1 MVEDS
6 GEREV
11 RRGLELRGR
20 VQGVG
25 FRWWTRRTAESL
37 GVRGTVRNR
46 ADGAVEVHLAGP
58 VERVEKMT
66 ASLRE
71 GPSSARVEEVRE
83 IDSTGPIPDGF
94 EIVR

>member
-1 MVEDS
+1 MVENP
-6 GEREV
+6 EVREV

-58 VERVEKMT
+58 AERVDTMT
-66 ASLRE
+66 ATLRE
-71 GPSSARVEEVRE
+71 GPSPARVEEVRE

-94 EIVR
+94 EILR